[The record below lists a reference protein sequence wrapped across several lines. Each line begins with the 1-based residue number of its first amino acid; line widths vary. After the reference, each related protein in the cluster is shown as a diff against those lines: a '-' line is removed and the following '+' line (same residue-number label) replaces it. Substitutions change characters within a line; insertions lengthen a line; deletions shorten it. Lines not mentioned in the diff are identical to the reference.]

1 MSQSVQLDM
10 EVLQRIKFLMEY
22 NVMKTSSENILIEQD
37 LGLKGKTIAPSAKPP
52 QGFGKSVG
60 GSSEKTLE
68 DFTVEVRE
76 FMSRWETA
84 TIETI
89 ATMLGVGIPV
99 VVTANGFWLTLE
111 VIQAVKGNPDY
122 LSLVFAF
129 IATATAGS
137 QSIVLKPLYS
147 AVGKILKGGSGKSVV
162 NVFDAIYE
170 AANKLGLSYKL
181 KRILVRIKTA
191 SKAVIDGV
199 TKGLKWINENILWMF
214 KGAKWLGQEII
225 TFTSGLFKTF
235 DTWLANVAT
244 RAGVK
249 PQVAQK
255 LGSAARWGSV
265 PYVIHTNTKPPKS
278 DEEELIDVLEKP
290 VIYPSGTFTIPKKQ
304 N

>member
-22 NVMKTSSENILIEQD
+22 DVMKTSSENFLVEQD

-52 QGFGKSVG
+52 AGFGQSKG

-68 DFTVEVRE
+68 EFTVDVRN
-76 FMSRWETA
+76 FMTDWKTA

-89 ATMLGVGIPV
+89 ATMLGVGIPA

-137 QSIVLKPLYS
+137 QSVVLKPLYS
-147 AVGKILKGGSGKSVV
+147 ATGKILKGGRGKSSVEV
-162 NVFDAIYE
+162 LDATYV
-170 AANKLGLSYKL
+170 AANQLGLWNKL
-181 KRILVRIKTA
+181 KPILEGIKTV
-191 SKAVIDGV
+191 SKTVIDGV
-199 TKGLKWINENILWMF
+199 TKGLKWMNENILWIF
-214 KGAKWLGQEII
+214 KGAKWMGQEII
-225 TFTSGLFKTF
+225 TFTSSLFKTF

-244 RAGVK
+244 RAGLK

-255 LGSAARWGSV
+255 LGGATRWGTGVGTGGYLLQPNQQGLTDSKFTLQDYEV
-265 PYVIHTNTKPPKS
+265 KPGSYSKS
-278 DEEELIDVLEKP
+278 
-290 VIYPSGTFTIPKKQ
+290 F
-304 N
+304 